1 MTSQQPLKIA
11 IDRRPHTEAILDGRL
26 PPPRNLPVEFVEVK
40 PINRAFRRMLRE
52 QEFAVSEMAIATHFI
67 ARAHG
72 YPFIALPVFLARH
85 YPYSALEYAAGSGI
99 SSPDGLAGTRIGS
112 RSYTMTTAVWAR
124 GALAWQFGV
133 PLDTVTWVV
142 ADEEHV
148 PDTALPGNVEY
159 IPGGDLK
166 EMLRGGELQAGIG
179 LAVRDETVRPV
190 WPDTAA
196 VESDWMAATGAL
208 PLNHTLVIREDL
220 VDGDPGLADEIFAW
234 FAESERLATPAGQ
247 ESAYGLTPAN
257 RTALEVLLKL
267 TKEQLPGESGLPDS
281 IDKCFLS

>member
-1 MTSQQPLKIA
+1 LTPDQPLKIA
-11 IDRRPHTEAILDGRL
+11 IERRRNTEAILDGRL
-26 PPPRNLPVEFVEVK
+26 PPPRHLPVEFVEVK
-40 PINRAFRRMLRE
+40 PINRAFRRMIRDE
-52 QEFAVSEMAIATHFI
+52 EFSISEMAIATHFI

-85 YPYSALEYAAGSGI
+85 FPYPAIERSAAAGI
-99 SSPDGLAGTRIGS
+99 ANPADLAGARIGS

-148 PDTALPGNVEY
+148 PGTSLPGNVESV
-159 IPGGDLK
+159 PGADLK

-179 LAVRDETVRPV
+179 LAVRDESVTPL
-190 WPDTAA
+190 WPDAAA
-196 VESDWMAATGAL
+196 VEQDWMARTGAF

-220 VDGDPGLADEIFAW
+220 VDRDRDLADEIFAW
-234 FAESERLATPAGQ
+234 FAESERLTGEP
-247 ESAYGLTPAN
+247 STYGLTAAN
-257 RTALEVLLKL
+257 RTSLEVLLRL
-267 TKEQLPGESGLPDS
+267 TREQLPGETRLPGS
-281 IDKCFLS
+281 IEECFLEPRR